1 MKQKKGIGGRII
13 TIVAILAI
21 VSLTAFK
28 LMSNKKKIDESNK
41 PVDRTNIPIAVSVD
55 TARILSVSGDFT
67 LPAVLEPAKDADIAV
82 AVQGKINSLNIEEG
96 SYVAQGQ
103 VIGKIDSRLK
113 ELNLQ
118 STQLSASKL
127 EKDMKTYK
135 ELMEGNATTE
145 EKYNDIKYNYEN
157 NRIQMEQIRQQIAD
171 GNIIA
176 PISGVIVTKNLEAG
190 EFVNPGTVI
199 ASIVSVASLKAAVMV
214 NEKDVYKLKNGQ
226 QAVVSSDVF
235 PGKTFRGQISFIS
248 PKGDDNHNYR
258 VEVEVANAG
267 QALKAGTYVKVMFGL
282 SQQSDALQIPKKA
295 LAEGMKNPFIY
306 VVKGNGV
313 EQRKLVLGREL
324 GENVEVIGGL
334 QQGEIVV
341 VNGQINLTESSK
353 VEVVKN

>member
-1 MKQKKGIGGRII
+1 MKQKKGIGGKII
-13 TIVAILAI
+13 TIVAIIAI

-28 LMSNKKKIDESNK
+28 LMNNKKKIDENNK
-41 PVDRTNIPIAVSVD
+41 PVDRSNIPVAVSVD

-67 LPAVLEPAKDADIAV
+67 LPAMLEPDRDADIAV
-82 AVQGKINSLNIEEG
+82 AVQGKIKSLNIELG
-96 SYVAQGQ
+96 SYVAKGQ

-118 STQLSASKL
+118 STQLSAAKL
-127 EKDMKTYK
+127 EKDMRTYK
-135 ELMEGNATTE
+135 ELMEGNAATE

-157 NRIQMEQIRQQIAD
+157 SKIQLEQIRQQITD

-176 PISGVIVTKNLEAG
+176 PISGVVVAKNLEAG

-199 ASIVSVASLKAAVMV
+199 ASVVNVSSLKAAVMV

-226 QAVVSSDVF
+226 QAVISSDVF

-258 VEVEVANAG
+258 VEVEVNNAG
-267 QALKAGTYVKVMFGL
+267 QSLKAGTYVKVMFGIN
-282 SQQSDALQIPKKA
+282 QQSDALQIPKKA

-324 GENVEVIGGL
+324 GENVEVISGL
-334 QQGEIVV
+334 QQGEVVV